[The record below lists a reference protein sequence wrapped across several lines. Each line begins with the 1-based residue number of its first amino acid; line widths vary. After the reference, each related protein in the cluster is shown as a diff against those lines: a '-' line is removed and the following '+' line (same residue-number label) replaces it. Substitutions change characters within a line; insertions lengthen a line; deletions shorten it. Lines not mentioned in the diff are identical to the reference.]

1 MGLAR
6 QFELFQAKREREGLV
21 NAVSKSL
28 EIMKGDRL
36 AHDFASQNPDPC
48 TFADVLFING
58 CDYAVPHPIRYR
70 VDHQIQQLEAAGLST
85 LRINAWELNLETV
98 CSARNFVI
106 FRCPYT
112 TMVGDFIKLAHQL
125 NKRVYFDIDDLVVD
139 TKFTDQIPF
148 VAAMVPSD
156 KDSYDDGVKR
166 MGKTMELCDGLIT
179 TTEALARELA
189 PYVPDTF
196 INRNVASQ
204 EMVHFSDQALYER
217 DVLPTLKSNQ
227 VQVIEQRQWRWACET
242 DSARRAAGLVLGYF
256 SGSIT
261 HNSDFEMIL
270 PAIVK
275 VMRERP
281 NTRLSVVGELDV
293 PKELEEFRDRITFSP
308 FCEWRDLPRLI
319 ASVDINLAPLTDTV
333 FNEAKSENK
342 WVEAALVKVPTIASN
357 IGSFATMIRNHETG
371 VLCSTPYEWYREI
384 SHLLDDA
391 DERVRLG
398 EAAFTWCRSNAT
410 TAGTGQALARYIT
423 KHQTKNIVFVLPSLN
438 TSGGVLVGLRHAVF
452 LQRAGY
458 DVTLVDNDR
467 GSKETLQKINGCTL
481 PVCFIKSNRNRDEK
495 YTMRG
500 RIDLGVATFFDTL
513 WSLLGYSHINR
524 IGYLVQNYETDF
536 FLPGD
541 VSRIACEA
549 TYNQDNVEYLTISKW
564 CQNWLYEKYGHEARF
579 APNGIDK
586 ASFPETERDFT
597 GKIRILVEGDSTF
610 EYKNVDE
617 AFKIINLLDSAKYE
631 IWYMSYNGK
640 PKETYRVDKF
650 LHAVPHDEVGK
661 VYGACHIL
669 LKTSILESFSY
680 PPLEMMAT
688 GGWTVVLPNGGNAE
702 YIEDGANCLT
712 YERGDLKHAADQI
725 ERIVNDGALR
735 VVLREGGLSTARSRD
750 WSLIRDDVLRLYE

>member
-1 MGLAR
+1 MGLSR
-6 QFELFQAKREREGLV
+6 QFELFRAKSEREGLI

-28 EIMKGDRL
+28 EIVNGDRL
-36 AHDFASQNPDPC
+36 TRDFANHNPDPC
-48 TFADVLFING
+48 TFADVMFING

-70 VDHQIQQLEAAGLST
+70 VDHQIQQLEAAGLSA
-85 LRINAWELNLETV
+85 LRINAWELDLEAV
-98 CSARNFVI
+98 RCARSFVI

-112 TMVGDFIKLAHQL
+112 VMVGDFIKLAHQL

-148 VAAMVPSD
+148 VASMTPTD
-156 KDSYDDGVKR
+156 KALYDDGVKR
-166 MGKTMELCDGLIT
+166 MGRTMGLCDGLIT

-189 PYVPDTF
+189 PYVSDTF

-204 EMVHFSDQALYER
+204 EMVHFSNQALYER

-227 VQVIEQRQWRWACET
+227 VQAIERRQWRWACEV
-242 DSARRAAGLVLGYF
+242 DSARRAAGPVLGYF

-270 PAIVK
+270 PAIIK

-281 NTRLSVVGELDV
+281 DIHLSVVGELDV
-293 PKELEEFRDRITFSP
+293 PKELEEYRSRITFSP

-357 IGSFATMIRNHETG
+357 IGAFASMIKNRETG

-384 SHLLDDA
+384 SRLLDDA
-391 DERVRLG
+391 SERARLG

-410 TAGTGQALARYIT
+410 TTGTGQSLARYIT
-423 KHQTKNIVFVLPSLN
+423 EHQTKNIVFAFPTLN
-438 TSGGVLVGLRHAVF
+438 TSGGVLVGLRHAAF

-458 DVTLVDNDR
+458 DVTLVDNSR
-467 GSKETLQKINGCTL
+467 KSKETLRKVDGSSI
-481 PVCFIKSNRNRDEK
+481 PICFIKSNKNRDEK

-500 RIDLGVATFFDTL
+500 RIDFGVATFFDTL
-513 WSLLGYSHINR
+513 WPLLGYSHINR

-541 VSRIACEA
+541 VARIACEA

-564 CQNWLYEKYGHEARF
+564 CQNWLYKKYGQETRF

-586 ASFPETERDFT
+586 ANFPETERNFT
-597 GKIRILVEGDSTF
+597 GRIRILVEGDSAS

-617 AFKIINLLDSAKYE
+617 AFKIIDLLDPAKYE

-650 LHAVPHDEVGK
+650 LHDIPHDEVGE

-669 LKTSILESFSY
+669 LKTSVLESFSY

-702 YIEDGANCLT
+702 YIEDGVNCLT
-712 YERGDLKHAADQI
+712 YERGDIQQAVDQI
-725 ERIVNDGALR
+725 ERIVDDAELR
-735 VVLREGGLSTARSRD
+735 TVLREGGLSTARSRD